1 MKKSETHAHKPETDD
16 IRIASAAGET
26 ADETLVAV
34 PTKTEQKIADLEE
47 QVAKA
52 KDNWIRTAADFENFK
67 KRAARERTEATQF
80 ANAALLQKLLPIL
93 DNFEMAQV
101 AAQSAQGDSLE
112 SLQSGVAMIQQ
123 QLKTILADSGLEE
136 INAGG
141 KLFDPTLHEA
151 VSQQETAEVPENHVL
166 QQIRKGYKLR
176 DRLLR
181 PAAVIVAKNPTA
193 NS

>member
-1 MKKSETHAHKPETDD
+1 M
-16 IRIASAAGET
+16 
-26 ADETLVAV
+26 
-34 PTKTEQKIADLEE
+34 EE
-47 QVAKA
+47 QLAKA

-93 DNFEMAQV
+93 DNFEMALT
-101 AAQSAQGDSLE
+101 AAQSAQGDSLG
-112 SLQSGVAMIQQ
+112 SLQSGVAMILQ
-123 QLKTILADSGLEE
+123 QLKTILTDSGLEE
-136 INAGG
+136 IDASG
-141 KLFDPTLHEA
+141 KPFDPTLHEA
-151 VSQQETAEVPENHVL
+151 VSQQETAKVPENHVF

-181 PAAVIVAKNPTA
+181 PAGVVVAKSPVT

>member
-181 PAAVIVAKNPTA
+181 PAAVIVAKNPAA